1 MSGLLYK
8 DFISV
13 KGKKLTITFLVIF
26 AVMIAVR
33 ILMPYIFSSLP
44 DADLDMGDMMAD
56 GLYWI
61 IGMLLFTMMFGTV
74 ICSCPTK
81 LVEDDKT
88 RGRVID
94 YYSSLPVTKKQYIA
108 SHYIFIGIMAYVVFS
123 FSMIW
128 YVIGSSLCRTEQIKP
143 LWNITQLVVFSFV
156 LFSILCAAIDL
167 GAFISLGS
175 SKGKAVR
182 VAMLMLLCTAILWY
196 FFFGDVKDVSLE
208 IITNWIMAHQFE
220 LSLVEVT
227 GPFIVLSI
235 YYLSYRI
242 SCHFCDKGAY

>member
-1 MSGLLYK
+1 MTGLLYK

-13 KGKKLTITFLVIF
+13 KGKKLTLTYLIIF

-33 ILMPYIFSSLP
+33 FLMPYIFSSLP
-44 DADLDMGDMMAD
+44 DADMDMGDMLAD

-74 ICSCPTK
+74 ICSCPAK

-94 YYSSLPVTKKQYIA
+94 YYSSLPVTKQQYIA

-143 LWNITQLVVFSFV
+143 LWTFTQSAVFLSV
-156 LFSILCAAIDL
+156 LFGVFCVAVDL

-182 VAMLMLLCTAILWY
+182 VAMFMILGIAILWY
-196 FFFGDVKDVSLE
+196 FFFGDVKNVDLVT
-208 IITNWIMAHQFE
+208 IVDWMKAHQFE

-227 GPFIVLSI
+227 GPFIVLAI

-242 SCHFCDKGAY
+242 SCNFCDKGAY